1 MTIDKNISID
11 LARVQPHR
19 IIKIHEGDVNSVF
32 VVLSVTNGGA
42 SVALKDKTIKYDAT
56 IAGYLAEQDADGSVD
71 NDNTI
76 RIPVTSNMTAMSGTL
91 KIDVKIKEDDEV
103 LFIQT
108 ITLIVEKAVIND
120 STIIDFSGITI
131 AQRFN
136 ELDESVDSL
145 NNAINAMDS
154 DQNGKVNI
162 KAVVDDA
169 IDTADEYN
177 TIYLHRIGSNYRGLV
192 FFSGY
197 SNYAAGVSVT
207 QFRLTRDQ
215 GFQYRTGISQGSH
228 QYTWDKTYSEQWTPI
243 ADDKVDKS
251 TLIAGLSLEGDISVS
266 ALAEALADALFEA
279 LYLEDYAAL
288 ADESKP
294 GVIDLKQV
302 KKGQYYYSEERG
314 VIGIKT
320 SEATDISSET
330 APTYIEA
337 YTTDKIDDMLGD
349 VESLLAQI

>member
-1 MTIDKNISID
+1 MTVDKNISID

-19 IIKIHEGDVNSVF
+19 IVKIHEGDVNSVF

-71 NDNTI
+71 DDNTI
-76 RIPVTSNMTAMSGTL
+76 RIPVTSNMTATSGTL

-103 LFIQT
+103 LFTQT

-120 STIIDFSGITI
+120 STIIDLSGITI

-145 NNAINAMDS
+145 NNAINEMDS
-154 DQNGKVNI
+154 NL
-162 KAVVDDA
+162 
-169 IDTADEYN
+169 E
-177 TIYLHRIGSNYRGLV
+177 
-192 FFSGY
+192 
-197 SNYAAGVSVT
+197 NYA
-207 QFRLTRDQ
+207 
-215 GFQYRTGISQGSH
+215 
-228 QYTWDKTYSEQWTPI
+228 
-243 ADDKVDKS
+243 
-251 TLIAGLSLEGDISVS
+251 SL
-266 ALAEALADALFEA
+266 AN
-279 LYLEDYAAL
+279 
-288 ADESKP
+288 ESKAS
-294 GVIDLKQV
+294 VIDLKQV
-302 KKGQYYYSEERG
+302 SKGQYYFSEERG

>member
-1 MTIDKNISID
+1 MNSYNKTHWVNGSAPA
-11 LARVQPHR
+11 LNAQNLN
-19 IIKIHEGDVNSVF
+19 KIE
-32 VVLSVTNGGA
+32 NG
-42 SVALKDKTIKYDAT
+42 IEDA
-56 IAGYLAEQDADGSVD
+56 V
-71 NDNTI
+71 
-76 RIPVTSNMTAMSGTL
+76 
-91 KIDVKIKEDDEV
+91 
-103 LFIQT
+103 
-108 ITLIVEKAVIND
+108 
-120 STIIDFSGITI
+120 
-131 AQRFN
+131 
-136 ELDESVDSL
+136 
-145 NNAINAMDS
+145 NAINAMDS

-162 KAVVDDA
+162 KVVVDDA

-177 TIYLHRIGSNYRGLV
+177 TIYLHRVGSNYRGLV

-243 ADDKVDKS
+243 AADKVDKS

-266 ALAEALADALFEA
+266 DLAEALADALFDE
-279 LYLEDYAAL
+279 LHLEDYASL
-288 ADESKP
+288 ADESKAR
-294 GVIDLKQV
+294 VTDLKQV
-302 KKGQYYYSEERG
+302 SKGQYYYSEERG

-320 SEATDISSET
+320 SEATEISSET

>member
-1 MTIDKNISID
+1 MNSYNKTHWVNGSAPA
-11 LARVQPHR
+11 LNAQNLN
-19 IIKIHEGDVNSVF
+19 KIE
-32 VVLSVTNGGA
+32 NG
-42 SVALKDKTIKYDAT
+42 IEDA
-56 IAGYLAEQDADGSVD
+56 V
-71 NDNTI
+71 
-76 RIPVTSNMTAMSGTL
+76 
-91 KIDVKIKEDDEV
+91 
-103 LFIQT
+103 
-108 ITLIVEKAVIND
+108 
-120 STIIDFSGITI
+120 
-131 AQRFN
+131 
-136 ELDESVDSL
+136 
-145 NNAINAMDS
+145 NAINAMDS

-177 TIYLHRIGSNYRGLV
+177 TIYLHRVGSNYRGLV

-320 SEATDISSET
+320 SKATDISSET
-330 APTYIEA
+330 PPTYIEA

-349 VESLLAQI
+349 IESLLSEV